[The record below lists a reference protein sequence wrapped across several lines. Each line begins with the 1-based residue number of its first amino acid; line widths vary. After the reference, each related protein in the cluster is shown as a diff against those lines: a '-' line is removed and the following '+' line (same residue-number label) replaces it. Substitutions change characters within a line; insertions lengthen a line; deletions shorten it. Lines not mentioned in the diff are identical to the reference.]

1 MANIPQKFMGLI
13 GKFADSLDY
22 KDLPKDWANNPEIVQ
37 AAEELYRDMGTESPF
52 FKAWF
57 GKSKVVDDAGNPMTV
72 YHGSGSDFDTFKS
85 SKMGT
90 FGPAIYTTPDK
101 KAAFEYAGGHDGNH
115 VYELF
120 VKSDNPFTVNSSLD
134 SKEFWDVTTGEK
146 DEERIKDF
154 LSKGYDSAI
163 AKGYGNSVFGKTS
176 PEIASYYPSSVKS
189 TANRGTFNPNDP
201 NIYKAV
207 PFSVGGAGAAAALA
221 PGEASASVPAEQYRW
236 LADEPGYVNPE
247 QGLGSPLVDV
257 ADLAIAPIGAVTA
270 AGRAASVAAEPFIA
284 YGMDKAGN
292 WAGDKI
298 NGLLRYFGWGE

>member
-1 MANIPQKFMGLI
+1 MAKIPEKFMGLL
-13 GKFADSLDY
+13 GKFVDSLDY
-22 KDLPKDWANNPEIVQ
+22 NDLPKGWADNPEIVQ
-37 AAEELYRDMGTESPF
+37 AAGELYRDMGTESPF

-57 GKSKVVDDAGNPMTV
+57 GKCKVVDDAGDPMTV

-120 VKSDNPFTVNSSLD
+120 IKSDNPFTVNSSLD

-176 PEIASYYPSSVKS
+176 PEIASYSPSSVKS
-189 TANRGTFNPNDP
+189 TANRGTFNPNDQ
-201 NIYKAV
+201 NIYKTI
-207 PFSVGGAGAAAALA
+207 PFAAGGAGAAAALA
-221 PGEASASVPAEQYRW
+221 PGEASASVPADQYRFP
-236 LADEPGYVNPE
+236 ADEPGYVNREP
-247 QGLGSPLVDV
+247 GLGTPLVDV
-257 ADLAIAPIGAVTA
+257 ADLATAPIGAATA

-292 WAGDKI
+292 WLGNKV
-298 NGLLRYFGWGE
+298 NGLLGYFGWRE

>member
-189 TANRGTFNPNDP
+189 TANRGTFNPNDQ
-201 NIYKAV
+201 NIYKAI
-207 PFSVGGAGAAAALA
+207 PFTAGGAGAAAALS
-221 PGEASASVPAEQYRW
+221 PGEASASVPAEQYKW

-257 ADLAIAPIGAVTA
+257 ADLATAPIGAVTA
-270 AGRAASVAAEPFIA
+270 AGRAASVAAEPFLA

-292 WAGDKI
+292 WAGDKV